1 MPVTDSKETIERI
14 PVEKGGRKVLIPV
27 DDIRFIMAKD
37 DYSCI
42 YTVDD
47 RFLSTTS
54 LAQFEAKLCDFGFF
68 RVHRRYIV
76 NLACVTDVET
86 VPSGAIQ
93 LGITG
98 VDERVPVSRRRVVP
112 LKKASLMR
120 PKAPRAGSRI
130 LLERIG
136 FIWRRM
142 GFLNKVAARN
152 LFRYKKRAFMTIFGI
167 AGCTALVI
175 CGMGIR
181 DTSVALS
188 PKQYGHITRYD
199 LLAVANPD
207 DFSQTC
213 AALDE
218 RSAANDSNVTVTS
231 TLPTS
236 DLVQVSLDDLSLQK
250 I

>member
-1 MPVTDSKETIERI
+1 MKKLCAGILSILLIFSLLPLAALGDETTTTTGSSSESSAPAADSKVTIERI

-112 LKKASLMR
+112 LKKA
-120 PKAPRAGSRI
+120 
-130 LLERIG
+130 
-136 FIWRRM
+136 
-142 GFLNKVAARN
+142 
-152 LFRYKKRAFMTIFGI
+152 
-167 AGCTALVI
+167 
-175 CGMGIR
+175 
-181 DTSVALS
+181 
-188 PKQYGHITRYD
+188 
-199 LLAVANPD
+199 
-207 DFSQTC
+207 
-213 AALDE
+213 
-218 RSAANDSNVTVTS
+218 
-231 TLPTS
+231 
-236 DLVQVSLDDLSLQK
+236 LSL
-250 I
+250 

>member
-1 MPVTDSKETIERI
+1 MQTLTRNPLADPGILGVNSGASFAIVLGAAFGKSELVFKIAAYVLFVTMFVEMMISFHKSERI

-112 LKKASLMR
+112 LKKA
-120 PKAPRAGSRI
+120 
-130 LLERIG
+130 
-136 FIWRRM
+136 
-142 GFLNKVAARN
+142 
-152 LFRYKKRAFMTIFGI
+152 
-167 AGCTALVI
+167 
-175 CGMGIR
+175 
-181 DTSVALS
+181 
-188 PKQYGHITRYD
+188 
-199 LLAVANPD
+199 
-207 DFSQTC
+207 
-213 AALDE
+213 
-218 RSAANDSNVTVTS
+218 
-231 TLPTS
+231 
-236 DLVQVSLDDLSLQK
+236 LSL
-250 I
+250 